1 MKLSSVV
8 LSLSLALSL
17 VACKDKKEG
26 GEASSK
32 PTPTAGE
39 PAAKSAEPAA
49 ATPVKTDAKAL
60 FTELTKPDA
69 DGMALLDKY
78 RPGVT
83 VTGAIKNL
91 GAEEDGTPVVMLDAG
106 EGNAM
111 LGWKDG
117 PAAAEKAKSWK
128 VGDSL
133 TVTCQVGGAMDR
145 LMQLIDCTP

>member
-32 PTPTAGE
+32 ATATAAD

-60 FTELTKPDA
+60 FTEFTKPDA

-83 VTGAIKNL
+83 VTGAIKSVTAQE
-91 GAEEDGTPVVMLDAG
+91 GGGPIVMLDAG
-106 EGNAM
+106 EGNTM
-111 LGWKDG
+111 LGWKDDA
-117 PAAAEKAKSWK
+117 AAAEKAKSWK
-128 VGDSL
+128 VGDSI
-133 TVTCQVGGAMDR
+133 TVTCQVGGAVDK
-145 LMQLIDCTP
+145 LMQLTDCTP